1 MFYALGELIENTFGV
16 SSNAAGL
23 IIAIP
28 AIIFLVCY
36 YSKDKNK

>member
-1 MFYALGELIENTFGV
+1 MNIKNTFGV

-28 AIIFLVCY
+28 AIIFLVYY